1 MTRPAITRID
11 LYKISLD
18 FVSPF
23 RIALGSA
30 SRGDGIA
37 VLIHT
42 NFGLTGTGEGSPY
55 WFITGE
61 TQATAFEAGRMIA
74 GILIGKNPLAVENR
88 MQEINAAI
96 SFNTTIKSAFD
107 IALYDILGQ
116 HSGMPLYALLG
127 GEKQVIT
134 TDFTIG
140 IGEPDEVASRA
151 LEYIQEGASSIK
163 VKLGTTTAEDV
174 ARISAIRDAIGMDL
188 PIQLDANQG
197 WDTVTAIATLKALE
211 PFNITFCEE
220 PVAHWNNSGLKR
232 VHENS
237 PIPIMADESIFD
249 HRDAF
254 RLAQMQ
260 ACSYFNIKLA
270 KSGGIHNGLKISAVG
285 EAAGI
290 PCMVGGMFE
299 TRVGISAAAHLFASR
314 RNIIFADLDSVHH
327 YRDDPVLGGVEF
339 QGSMVHL
346 PDDPG
351 LGARFDPA
359 FLDTMELITIQ

>member
-1 MTRPAITRID
+1 MTSPAITSIN

-18 FVSPF
+18 FVAPF

-37 VLIHT
+37 VTIHT
-42 NFGLTGTGEGSPY
+42 DTGLTGVGEGSPY

-61 TQATAFEAGRMIA
+61 TQATAFEAGKMIA
-74 GILIGKNPLAVENR
+74 RHLIGKNPLAVEDR

-96 SFNTTIKSAFD
+96 VHNTTIKSAFD

-116 HSGMPLYALLG
+116 QADLPIHALLG

-140 IGEPDEVASRA
+140 IGEPDDVARRA
-151 LEYIQEGASSIK
+151 VDYVTEGAASIK
-163 VKLGTTTAEDV
+163 VKLGTNTHDDV
-174 ARISAIRDAIGMDL
+174 ARIRAIRDAIGMAL
-188 PIQLDANQG
+188 PLQLDANQG
-197 WDTVTAIATLKALE
+197 WDAVTAIATLKALE

-220 PVAHWNNSGLKR
+220 PVPHWNNLALKR

-237 PIPIMADESIFD
+237 PIPIMADESVFD
-249 HRDAF
+249 HHDAF

-260 ACSYFNIKLA
+260 ACSYLNIKLA
-270 KSGGIHNGLKISAVG
+270 KSGGILAGLKISAVG
-285 EAAGI
+285 EAAGL

-299 TRVGISAAAHLFASR
+299 TRVGISAAAHLFCAR
-314 RNIIFADLDSVHH
+314 KNIIFADLDSVHH
-327 YRDDPVLGGVEF
+327 YRDDPVLGGVVF
-339 QGSMVHL
+339 QGSSVHM
-346 PDDPG
+346 PDAPG
-351 LGARFDPA
+351 LGASFDPT
-359 FLDTMELITIQ
+359 FLERMENATIR